1 VIFSS
6 FYFGDLE
13 ISKCSPPRLIN
24 LEVYPLYLCC
34 MFIKPISKY
43 NATTKERYWVYRLCE
58 SYRIDGSIRH
68 YTIANLGK
76 LEELPGA
83 EEKKLLARRIEDLV
97 KNGGGILPIDLMKPE
112 IENLALHY
120 YQEIRKKKRCD
131 ILPGKGEW
139 ETVNMSTIRNKD
151 AREIGAEWICKQAFD
166 QLGIAQFL
174 REHQWDE
181 ETINIATT
189 HVISRA
195 VYPASELKTVSFIK
209 ENSAVCE
216 ITGYDK
222 DKITKDVLYRISH
235 KLYSVKS
242 ELEKYLSTR
251 TNELFDI
258 EDKIILYDLTN
269 TYYEGRMQR
278 SKIAKFGRSKEKRTD
293 AKIVVLA
300 VVVNREGF
308 LKYSNIFQGNKTD
321 CKTLETMINTLSSQ
335 TSFTSR
341 KPIVVMDAGIA
352 TDGNIALLKR
362 RGYEYLCVTRSNL
375 KDYYA
380 DTDSVPVLVK
390 DKRNQPIELLKVKAE
405 QDGDNYLWVKSHAKA
420 LKENSM
426 NGLLSQRF
434 EEGIDQINKGVAAKN
449 GTKKVE
455 KVHERI
461 GRLKQKYPS
470 VHKYYE
476 IAVSDNGKG
485 IATKVSCE
493 HKKGEDPDKKSGIY
507 FLRTSLNEKDEKTLW
522 TIYNVIREIEYTFR
536 VLKTDLDLRPIYHK
550 TDEASMAHLQ
560 LGILAYWLVSTIRYQ
575 LKQKGY
581 NSDWREI
588 VRIMNTQK
596 CVTTSVDNINNEV
609 ISIRQSTELTQPVK
623 NIYDLLNYKYAP
635 FKRKKSVVPPDE
647 LLKNP

>member
-1 VIFSS
+1 
-6 FYFGDLE
+6 
-13 ISKCSPPRLIN
+13 
-24 LEVYPLYLCC
+24 

-43 NATTKERYWVYRLCE
+43 NTTTKERYWVYRLCE

-68 YTIANLGK
+68 YTIVNLGK
-76 LEELPGA
+76 LEELASA

-97 KNGGGILPIDLMKPE
+97 KNGGNVLPFDIIKPE
-112 IENLALHY
+112 IETLALHY
-120 YQEIRKKKRCD
+120 YQEIIKKKRCD
-131 ILPGKGEW
+131 IHPGKGEW
-139 ETVNMSTIRNKD
+139 ETVNMSTLRNRD
-151 AREIGAEWICKQAFD
+151 AREIGAEWLCKQAFD

-174 REHQWDE
+174 REQHWE
-181 ETINIATT
+181 EDTINLATT

-195 VYPASELKTVSFIK
+195 IYPASELKTVSFIK

-222 DKITKDVLYRISH
+222 DKITKDVLYGISH

-242 ELEKYLSTR
+242 PLEKYLSR
-251 TNELFDI
+251 KTNELFDL

-352 TDGNIALLKR
+352 TDANIALLKKK
-362 RGYEYLCVTRSNL
+362 GYEYLCVTRSNL

-390 DKRNQPIELLKVKAE
+390 DKRNQQIELLKVKAE

-449 GTKKVE
+449 GTKRID

-470 VHKYYE
+470 VHKYYD
-476 IAVSDNGKG
+476 ITVSDNGKG
-485 IATKVSCE
+485 VATKVSCE

-550 TDEASMAHLQ
+550 TDDASMAHLH

-596 CVTTSVDNINNEV
+596 CVTTSVDNINEEV
-609 ISIRQSTELTQPVK
+609 ISIRQCTELTQPVK
-623 NIYDLLNYKYAP
+623 SIYDLLHYKYAP

-647 LLKNP
+647 IFKKHDICYQKVTDS